1 MSHTGTL
8 VLIMAVAVLAPLLA
22 KGAARRIW

>member
-8 VLIMAVAVLAPLLA
+8 VLIMAAAVLAPLLE